1 MPGSGSGRTM
11 VTGSPSRTWPS
22 RTTESELQNYSQ
34 RKGLL
39 QEQIQNMDLE
49 IENLKQQRK
58 QTPHHI
64 PVQSL
69 PEKDRFTRLRTE
81 RKHFVDTIKMIAY
94 RAETSLASL
103 LREHLVRSDDAR
115 ALLRQIFQN
124 EVDLLPDSK
133 TYTLTVRLHHL
144 TQSAHVQAIE
154 QLCATLNQTQT
165 VFPGTNLTL
174 TLKIGS
180 SEIPRP

>member
-1 MPGSGSGRTM
+1 
-11 VTGSPSRTWPS
+11 
-22 RTTESELQNYSQ
+22 
-34 RKGLL
+34 
-39 QEQIQNMDLE
+39 MDLE

-124 EVDLLPDSK
+124 EVDLLPDSR
-133 TYTLTVRLHHL
+133 TNTLTVRLHHL
-144 TQSAHVQAIE
+144 IVGGSRS
-154 QLCATLNQTQT
+154 LNYE
-165 VFPGTNLTL
+165 FPAGLHA
-174 TLKIGS
+174 
-180 SEIPRP
+180 